1 MSSFQFRGGDIF
13 CVKIE
18 TETEGNGG
26 RKKTSFGSVVPPLK
40 KGLIFFKK
48 GLGFFKFRDVS

>member
-1 MSSFQFRGGDIF
+1 MSSSQFRGGDIF
-13 CVKIE
+13 CVKTE

-26 RKKTSFGSVVPPLK
+26 RKRLLSELLYPPLK

-48 GLGFFKFRDVS
+48 KSYLF